1 MILSYCSFNTEHV
14 DWKKKQ
20 KKKNAFLLASDIFK
34 TEDVSCIIQ
43 KTSKTALLITT
54 LLDFWRVW

>member
-14 DWKKKQ
+14 DWE
-20 KKKNAFLLASDIFK
+20 KKNAFLLASDIFK
-34 TEDVSCIIQ
+34 TEDVSCSIQ

>member
-14 DWKKKQ
+14 DWKKK
-20 KKKNAFLLASDIFK
+20 KKKTAFLLASDIFK

>member
-14 DWKKKQ
+14 DWE
-20 KKKNAFLLASDIFK
+20 KKNAFLLASDIFK

>member
-14 DWKKKQ
+14 DWK

-34 TEDVSCIIQ
+34 TEDVSCIFQ